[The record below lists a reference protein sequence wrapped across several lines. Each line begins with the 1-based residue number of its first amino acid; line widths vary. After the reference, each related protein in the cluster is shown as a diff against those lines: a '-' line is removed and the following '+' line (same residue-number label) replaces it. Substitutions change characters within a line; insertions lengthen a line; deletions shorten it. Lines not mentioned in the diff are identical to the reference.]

1 MVAANKG
8 VLAQPD
14 DPLVGPETGLYQ
26 EAGFYREE
34 VIDSR
39 AAFGFTGGGLG

>member
-14 DPLVGPETGLYQ
+14 DPLVGRETGLYQ
-26 EAGFYREE
+26 EAGFIGRK
-34 VIDSR
+34 
-39 AAFGFTGGGLG
+39 